1 MTAAEIRKAFL
12 DFFASKG
19 HSIVPSAPLVI
30 KNDPTLMFTNSGMN
44 QFKDYF
50 LGNKPAVNK
59 RVADTQKCLRVSGKH
74 NDLEEVGIDTYHHT
88 MFEMLGNWSFGDYF
102 KKDALEWSWELL
114 TEVYKLPKDRL
125 YVTVF
130 EGDAKEN
137 LAFDQEAYDI
147 WKGLIAEDHILMGN
161 KKDNFWEMGDTGPCG
176 PCSEIHID
184 LRTEAEIAAKPGKE
198 LVNDSHPQVI
208 EIWNN
213 VFMEFNRKADSSL
226 EKLPN
231 QHVDTGMGFERLCM
245 AMQGKTSNYDTDVF
259 QPLIQFISKT
269 ANKPYE
275 QSDSQ
280 TDIAMRVLAD
290 HIRAVAFTIA
300 DGQLPSNNKAGYV
313 IRRILR
319 RAVRYYYNFLGF
331 REPFMYKMVAI
342 LSEQFRSVF
351 PELAAQQ
358 AFVEKVILE
367 EESSFLRTLETGLK
381 RLEVAFEGGITTIDG
396 KVAFELSDTF
406 GFPLDLTALIAR
418 ERGIAVDEEGFH
430 KAMEAQKNR
439 SRKATELEVGDWIVL
454 VPNEKITFVG
464 YDVLEAETRIT
475 RYRKVLNKGVEQY
488 QIVLETT
495 PFYAESGGQTG
506 DKGTITIPGT
516 EVVLTITDTKKEN
529 DLIIHIAEEDD
540 AESILASMQ
549 GTVKAS
555 VNRESR
561 TSTSRNHSATHL
573 LHSALR
579 NTLGTHVQQKG
590 SLVTPEVLRFD
601 FSHFSKIEDADLQTI
616 EMEVNQKIREN
627 IALQEDRNVPI
638 AEAREKGAMA
648 LFGEKYGDAV
658 RVITFDP
665 TYSVELCGGTH
676 VPATGI
682 IGQFVITSETSS
694 AAGVRRVE
702 ALTGK
707 AAEAYFRN
715 QSEELNQVK
724 ELLKNPREVVKSVQQ
739 LLDDK
744 AQLQKQLE
752 ALQLKALQAVKSELL
767 ASKIEKDGIA
777 YIAAE
782 VEASHAEA
790 IKQLAYDLRHS
801 LDKAFIVLGAN
812 FDGKPH
818 LAVMITDNL
827 VEEKKLNAAQI
838 VKDLAKHIQGGG
850 GGQPFFA
857 TAGGKNA
864 DGMQQAIQAAKNIVL

>member
-1 MTAAEIRKAFL
+1 
-12 DFFASKG
+12 
-19 HSIVPSAPLVI
+19 
-30 KNDPTLMFTNSGMN
+30 
-44 QFKDYF
+44 
-50 LGNKPAVNK
+50 
-59 RVADTQKCLRVSGKH
+59 
-74 NDLEEVGIDTYHHT
+74 
-88 MFEMLGNWSFGDYF
+88 
-102 KKDALEWSWELL
+102 
-114 TEVYKLPKDRL
+114 
-125 YVTVF
+125 
-130 EGDAKEN
+130 
-137 LAFDQEAYDI
+137 
-147 WKGLIAEDHILMGN
+147 
-161 KKDNFWEMGDTGPCG
+161 
-176 PCSEIHID
+176 
-184 LRTEAEIAAKPGKE
+184 
-198 LVNDSHPQVI
+198 
-208 EIWNN
+208 
-213 VFMEFNRKADSSL
+213 
-226 EKLPN
+226 
-231 QHVDTGMGFERLCM
+231 
-245 AMQGKTSNYDTDVF
+245 
-259 QPLIQFISKT
+259 
-269 ANKPYE
+269 
-275 QSDSQ
+275 
-280 TDIAMRVLAD
+280 
-290 HIRAVAFTIA
+290 
-300 DGQLPSNNKAGYV
+300 
-313 IRRILR
+313 
-319 RAVRYYYNFLGF
+319 
-331 REPFMYKMVAI
+331 
-342 LSEQFRSVF
+342 
-351 PELAAQQ
+351 
-358 AFVEKVILE
+358 
-367 EESSFLRTLETGLK
+367 
-381 RLEVAFEGGITTIDG
+381 
-396 KVAFELSDTF
+396 
-406 GFPLDLTALIAR
+406 
-418 ERGIAVDEEGFH
+418 
-430 KAMEAQKNR
+430 
-439 SRKATELEVGDWIVL
+439 VL